1 MKKIFP
7 LIALLAIA
15 LVSCESEEA
24 DVNDLEI
31 ESYPKN
37 TDIVS
42 LDGINI
48 NANIYELSKDAPV
61 ILLCHQARFNKFEY
75 AGIAERL
82 NDLGFNCIAIDQRS
96 GGPLG
101 NKQNWTNVR
110 ARDQGKEVEY
120 LDAEKDIEA
129 VIKYA
134 SKRYKKKIIV
144 WGSSYSSTLAL
155 YAALENKNVSAVI
168 SFSPGDYF
176 TPVRPSLTENL
187 VNLQKPMFVTSSL
200 SEAPALTEMIECMVL
215 TDDQVQFIPEN
226 EGYHGS
232 KALWKGQPDSEEY
245 WKAIEAFLEK
255 LK

>member
-15 LVSCESEEA
+15 LVSCQSEPEEVLPEPIPFPA
-24 DVNDLEI
+24 NI
-31 ESYPKN
+31 
-37 TDIVS
+37 DIVS
-42 LDGINI
+42 SDGINI
-48 NANIYELSKDAPV
+48 NANVYEISEDAPV

-82 NDLGFNCIAIDQRS
+82 NELGFNCVAIDQRS
-96 GGPLG
+96 GGPVG
-101 NKQNWTNVR
+101 DKQNWTNVR
-110 ARDQGKEVEY
+110 ALDQGKGVDY
-120 LDAEKDIEA
+120 LDAEKDMAAAIDFVNKKYGKK
-129 VIKYA
+129 VIL
-134 SKRYKKKIIV
+134 

-155 YAALENKNVSAVI
+155 YLALENKNVSAVI

-176 TPVRPSLTENL
+176 ASVRGALSDNL

-200 SEAPALTEMIECMVL
+200 EEAPYVKDILACMVK
-215 TDDQVQFIPEN
+215 TDKQMQFIPAH

-232 KALWKGQPDSEEY
+232 RALWKGQPDGIEY
-245 WKAIEAFLEK
+245 WKAIEAFLEL